1 MVMQASDSKGRDK
14 KKYKNKPEGKP
25 EGRIEGRHKEVQE
38 DPQKT
43 ILIVDDD
50 VALAEVYR
58 ARLEV
63 EGYKVVIQ
71 YDGEEALRWLS
82 GSTADLIIMDCW
94 LPKFGGLSVLETL
107 NEGKPK
113 SYKTPVVMVSGLD
126 RPEYKNK
133 AEELGA
139 VQYLVKSSASI
150 SDMVDA
156 VEDGLRIGSG
166 QKKVKS
172 VAHSAKVAT
181 A

>member
-1 MVMQASDSKGRDK
+1 MQKKSHSDNTKVPTPEDK
-14 KKYKNKPEGKP
+14 N
-25 EGRIEGRHKEVQE
+25 
-38 DPQKT
+38 PQKT

-63 EGYKVVIQ
+63 EGFDVAVV

-82 GSTADLIIMDCW
+82 GAEADMIIMDCM

-113 SYKTPVVMVSGLD
+113 SYKTPVLMVSGLD
-126 RPEYKNK
+126 RPEYKSK

-139 VQYLVKSSASI
+139 IGYLIKSSASI
-150 SDMVDA
+150 SEMVDA
-156 VEDGLRIGSG
+156 VHEGLSSG
-166 QKKVKS
+166 TKDFRTNKQTNV
-172 VAHSAKVAT
+172 V
-181 A
+181 

>member
-1 MVMQASDSKGRDK
+1 MFMQDSDKGQD
-14 KKYKNKPEGKP
+14 KNKEKRKSEGKP
-25 EGRIEGRHKEVQE
+25 KDIHE

-82 GSTADLIIMDCW
+82 GSRADLIIMDCW

-139 VQYLVKSSASI
+139 AQYLVKSSASI
-150 SDMVDA
+150 SDMIDA
-156 VEDGLRIGSG
+156 VEDGLSSGSG
-166 QKKVKS
+166 HNKKER
-172 VAHSAKVAT
+172 VATRAARVAT